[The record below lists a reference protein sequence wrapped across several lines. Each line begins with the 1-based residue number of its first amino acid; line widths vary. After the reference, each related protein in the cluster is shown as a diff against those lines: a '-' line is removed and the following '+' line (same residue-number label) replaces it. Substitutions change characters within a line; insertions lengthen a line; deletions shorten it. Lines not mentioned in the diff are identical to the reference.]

1 MVGLSSLAGVA
12 ASGRLNCYPCLPGAV
27 VRLPEPT
34 QDQNPLG
41 AASGT
46 RESQPARD
54 LARTGQAA
62 QRAGD
67 RHSPRP
73 YPQPYPQ
80 PYRRPPYPSPPPH
93 HHPQQENQPKPRS
106 ITATTRGSSHSPS
119 GGREHPQN
127 TARAAGFSHTRQ
139 KPPASGLAP
148 CSHLSVPRTP
158 LPGERWNSAKG
169 RPAAL
174 AGNRTRVNCLE
185 GSYAH
190 HYTTNAPQPGRP
202 PDAGPGL
209 APAYSRRRLRIPAPT
224 PRQPEALRR
233 AAGAPSSHA
242 APQARQRH
250 AVAGNPPA
258 PPPQGGAPAALR
270 PSGPS
275 LPAAARQ
282 RLPALTPGGQ
292 RGARSFQHPAG
303 QSPTP
308 PGAGRGHFPRR
319 QGDTGPTCLHA
330 AGPSRAHEPTQ
341 AATGGR
347 RVGGRPAARQIRLW
361 SGKAVGS
368 PRRPSLRRGDR
379 APADD
384 KGLRLERCTG
394 RGGRRELGRAPPS
407 AAPWRLAQRR
417 REETKGGDTH
427 HYTNEDGGDR
437 PAARPPS
444 GSRAACPR
452 LPLPST
458 GRRPPRVP
466 TQPRTKP
473 TASVTA
479 AARHPDRDPDPRGAG
494 PSPARRLLPPTR
506 AFRREKGARE
516 GKRGCDDTVG
526 ARRPASGQERRG
538 WGGPARPGPSGSA
551 ARAAAEPGASAGRRA
566 PAPSTPTPDARP
578 PACLPACLPGVA
590 PRAARQGRRCSRRV
604 GSQPGE
610 RPRAQPGPPSGW
622 PSGLRRCVQPRR
634 APPPAAPKHAAPR
647 RVASP
652 PPFAGAPT
660 SARGTAYSPS
670 QPCFHGRPRQ
680 LSRQA
685 GTPSS
690 APAPPA
696 RLRSPATARRPSP
709 RLARQGAAACPRP
722 LSAVRSWPGRNL
734 PAARPGRVPSSL
746 PAGQRT
752 PAFLARVRPGKGAP
766 LGRERKPCVPVQPTP
781 RRPARAPDL
790 GATAPVPVG
799 SRCPGRSQARPGA
812 LPASQPAV
820 PEPGAALPKGPCS
833 PPPPRQSR
841 TPGARSARAQEPGSH
856 AFGSLGLSAVLR
868 MGWGVG
874 GRWRRRSEASPSR
887 ARASRTDRAWRPF
900 PRPLSHA
907 PPRHG
912 RKASPPEGL
921 WVGTRRSLRGTMA
934 RGRSDHAAPAP
945 DRDPGAGQTASAPGA
960 LTRQRQGRGGRGRR
974 RRRGTGRVGPR
985 PVAPG
990 SLRERRAPG
999 SCTCSDPVL
1008 QVARPS
1014 SPAATGQRDAHG
1026 RAVSSGGRVAA
1037 SA

>member
-73 YPQPYPQ
+73 YPQPYPH

-106 ITATTRGSSHSPS
+106 ITATTRGSSRSPS
-119 GGREHPQN
+119 GGREAGGVGGGWEASGASWWKRREVA
-127 TARAAGFSHTRQ
+127 TAAKTFAPRDGGGGLNRAGAGRAGSRGLWRSAEQATLKTLRA
-139 KPPASGLAP
+139 PPASRTHAKSRRPAGWLLLPPLCAP
-148 CSHLSVPRTP
+148 NAPAGRALELS
-158 LPGERWNSAKG
+158 KG

-417 REETKGGDTH
+417 REETRALGGLAAGQRATAATKKGGDTH

-610 RPRAQPGPPSGW
+610 RPRAQP
-622 PSGLRRCVQPRR
+622 
-634 APPPAAPKHAAPR
+634 APPRPAPGRAEARSPAAGGKP
-647 RVASP
+647 SS
-652 PPFAGAPT
+652 FAGAPT

-833 PPPPRQSR
+833 PPPPSQSR

-912 RKASPPEGL
+912 RKASPPEDFGS
-921 WVGTRRSLRGTMA
+921 G
-934 RGRSDHAAPAP
+934 P
-945 DRDPGAGQTASAPGA
+945 
-960 LTRQRQGRGGRGRR
+960 GGR
-974 RRRGTGRVGPR
+974 
-985 PVAPG
+985 
-990 SLRERRAPG
+990 
-999 SCTCSDPVL
+999 
-1008 QVARPS
+1008 
-1014 SPAATGQRDAHG
+1014 
-1026 RAVSSGGRVAA
+1026 
-1037 SA
+1037 

>member
-1 MVGLSSLAGVA
+1 MLTTIPPTLHSPGGRQTPAPGSPQHTLAA
-12 ASGRLNCYPCLPGAV
+12 ASASLP
-27 VRLPEPT
+27 
-34 QDQNPLG
+34 
-41 AASGT
+41 
-46 RESQPARD
+46 
-54 LARTGQAA
+54 
-62 QRAGD
+62 
-67 RHSPRP
+67 
-73 YPQPYPQ
+73 
-80 PYRRPPYPSPPPH
+80 RRP
-93 HHPQQENQPKPRS
+93 
-106 ITATTRGSSHSPS
+106 
-119 GGREHPQN
+119 
-127 TARAAGFSHTRQ
+127 
-139 KPPASGLAP
+139 
-148 CSHLSVPRTP
+148 V
-158 LPGERWNSAKG
+158 
-169 RPAAL
+169 
-174 AGNRTRVNCLE
+174 
-185 GSYAH
+185 
-190 HYTTNAPQPGRP
+190 
-202 PDAGPGL
+202 
-209 APAYSRRRLRIPAPT
+209 SRRLCA
-224 PRQPEALRR
+224 A

-347 RVGGRPAARQIRLW
+347 RVGGRPAGRQIRLW

-417 REETKGGDTH
+417 REETKGPWGPGGRTESDRGHQKGCVASPSGNRTPVSRVTGGDTH

-479 AARHPDRDPDPRGAG
+479 AARHPDRDPDPGA
-494 PSPARRLLPPTR
+494 LDPP
-506 AFRREKGARE
+506 
-516 GKRGCDDTVG
+516 
-526 ARRPASGQERRG
+526 Q
-538 WGGPARPGPSGSA
+538 
-551 ARAAAEPGASAGRRA
+551 RAASCLQRGRSAGRRGREKASGAATTRWARAGRRRARRGAGGEGRPAQGPLGPRRERRRSQA
-566 PAPSTPTPDARP
+566 PRPAAARRLRRPPLRTPARP
-578 PACLPACLPGVA
+578 PACLPACLA
-590 PRAARQGRRCSRRV
+590 
-604 GSQPGE
+604 
-610 RPRAQPGPPSGW
+610 W
-622 PSGLRRCVQPRR
+622 
-634 APPPAAPKHAAPR
+634 
-647 RVASP
+647 
-652 PPFAGAPT
+652 
-660 SARGTAYSPS
+660 
-670 QPCFHGRPRQ
+670 
-680 LSRQA
+680 
-685 GTPSS
+685 
-690 APAPPA
+690 
-696 RLRSPATARRPSP
+696 
-709 RLARQGAAACPRP
+709 
-722 LSAVRSWPGRNL
+722 
-734 PAARPGRVPSSL
+734 
-746 PAGQRT
+746 
-752 PAFLARVRPGKGAP
+752 
-766 LGRERKPCVPVQPTP
+766 
-781 RRPARAPDL
+781 RPARPAKGAGARAASGPSQASGHAP
-790 GATAPVPVG
+790 
-799 SRCPGRSQARPGA
+799 SQARPPPSPAPGRAEARSPAAGGKPSSLRRRSDFCPGNGLLALAALLPRLPPPA
-812 LPASQPAV
+812 LPPGRHPVLRARPAGPPALPSHSEAAEPPPCPLRGCRVPSTLVRRAILAGPQPACR
-820 PEPGAALPKGPCS
+820 PPGTRAIQPSCWPAHTGLPCTSPSREGCSAGEGAEALRARPAHPPAPGPR
-833 PPPPRQSR
+833 PRPR
-841 TPGARSARAQEPGSH
+841 RHGARSRGKPLPRPEPSPPWRAPCLSAGSPRARSRSAKGPLLTTTTQSEPDPGS
-856 AFGSLGLSAVLR
+856 AVGQSAGARLTRLWVLGPERGSKDGMA
-868 MGWGVG
+868 GG

-887 ARASRTDRAWRPF
+887 ARASRTDRARRPF

-990 SLRERRAPG
+990 SCESAAPRGPARARIL
-999 SCTCSDPVL
+999 SY
-1008 QVARPS
+1008 R
-1014 SPAATGQRDAHG
+1014 SPARRLLLQRGREMPTGEQ
-1026 RAVSSGGRVAA
+1026 
-1037 SA
+1037 